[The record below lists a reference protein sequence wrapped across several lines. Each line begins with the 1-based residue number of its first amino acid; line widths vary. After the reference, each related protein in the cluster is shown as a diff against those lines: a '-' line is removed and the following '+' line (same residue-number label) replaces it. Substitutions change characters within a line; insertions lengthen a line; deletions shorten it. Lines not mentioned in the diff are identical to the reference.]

1 MKRKINVKSR
11 KTKRGGD
18 TFIPQDETEVEQS
31 EKIFP
36 LYARY
41 SIYEKELIEFQKDY
55 DNCCEQSGK
64 NIKIKQYMFFSKI
77 KCPKYNCD
85 PNTSAIFNR
94 INVLKNNIEK
104 IKKFQEQVRE
114 QVRNE
119 NRAIMSVEDAVK
131 TINSIKKS
139 STSFSVLDQELQE
152 IWNNKKTKNE
162 INNPSNVPNAPPK
175 KGFFSSFTRKMP
187 YSYFNPSPS
196 SQLKKINPAL
206 DEKINARI
214 KNSDFGV
221 SPSPPIGVSPSPQNV
236 GGKRTRH
243 RYKNKNKSKRNYKK
257 SNRKYS
263 NLINKNK

>member
-1 MKRKINVKSR
+1 MKRKINVQTR

-18 TFIPQDETEVEQS
+18 IFIPQAETNPQYIPQDNSQKTLETEVEQS
-31 EKIFP
+31 EQFFP
-36 LYARY
+36 PYARY

-64 NIKIKQYMFFSKI
+64 NIKIKQSMFFSKI

-104 IKKFQEQVRE
+104 IKKFQV
-114 QVRNE
+114 QVRNV

-131 TINSIKKS
+131 TINSIKNS

-152 IWNNKKTKNE
+152 IWNNKETKNV

-196 SQLKKINPAL
+196 SQLNKINSEL
-206 DEKINARI
+206 GERKNANI
-214 KNSDFGV
+214 
-221 SPSPPIGVSPSPQNV
+221 

-243 RYKNKNKSKRNYKK
+243 RYRNKNKSKRNYKK
-257 SNRKYS
+257 SNRKY
-263 NLINKNK
+263 